1 MINDRDKSALIK
13 YRLEQ
18 AKETIKEVNKLIEN
32 DLLKIAVN
40 RIYYGIY
47 YSLIALALEH
57 NFQTSKHLQLIGWFN
72 RDFVRGNLISLRYG
86 KILRDTFKN
95 RTDGD
100 YAPFIEFEKEDV
112 LAMYTDMKDFIT
124 RIEKLIKSEVE

>member
-1 MINDRDKSALIK
+1 MINDRDEKALIK

-47 YSLIALALEH
+47 YSLIALALKH
-57 NFQTSKHLQLIGWFN
+57 NFHTSKHLQLIGWFN
-72 RDFVRGNLISLRYG
+72 REFVRGNLISLKYG

-100 YAPFIEFEKEDV
+100 YAPFIEFEKERCISIVCGYEGFHYQD
-112 LAMYTDMKDFIT
+112 
-124 RIEKLIKSEVE
+124 

>member
-1 MINDRDKSALIK
+1 MINDRDEKALIK
-13 YRLEQ
+13 YWLEQ

-47 YSLIALALEH
+47 YSLIALALKH
-57 NFQTSKHLQLIGWFN
+57 NLQTSKHLQLIGWFN
-72 RDFVRGNLISLRYG
+72 REFVRGNLISPKYG

-112 LAMYTDMKDFIT
+112 LVLYADMKDFIT

>member
-47 YSLIALALEH
+47 YSLIALA
-57 NFQTSKHLQLIGWFN
+57 
-72 RDFVRGNLISLRYG
+72 
-86 KILRDTFKN
+86 
-95 RTDGD
+95 
-100 YAPFIEFEKEDV
+100 
-112 LAMYTDMKDFIT
+112 
-124 RIEKLIKSEVE
+124 

>member
-1 MINDRDKSALIK
+1 MINDQDKSALIK

-47 YSLIALALEH
+47 YSLIALALKH
-57 NFQTSKHLQLIGWFN
+57 NFQTTKHLQLIGWFN
-72 RDFVRGNLISLRYG
+72 REFVRRNLISLKYG

-112 LAMYTDMKDFIT
+112 LAMYTEMKDFIT